1 MQTLLGRF
9 AMLAVLAWWLPGCG
23 GPARPEVAT
32 YLATVTLTTPEQAAE
47 DRQYVLKLF
56 AEQAARHGL
65 VPENKPPSDALAL
78 YFPAATGLNLSLSAV
93 IMGDQSL
100 NLSVIPVNLGRQDKA
115 GCRAVIA
122 AVDKAL
128 QQKFGDRLKK

>member
-9 AMLAVLAWWLPGCG
+9 TMLAVLAWWLPGCG

-78 YFPAATGLNLSLSAV
+78 YFPASTGLNLSLS
-93 IMGDQSL
+93 
-100 NLSVIPVNLGRQDKA
+100 SVIPVNLGRQDKA